1 MSEQNKEIKTDP
13 NEVSQEKQIKNAVID
28 LLHNDEEVTESAI
41 SEATGISISRL
52 EKHSESIKSMLGKLK
67 KARLPEPK

>member
-67 KARLPEPK
+67 KVRLPEPK